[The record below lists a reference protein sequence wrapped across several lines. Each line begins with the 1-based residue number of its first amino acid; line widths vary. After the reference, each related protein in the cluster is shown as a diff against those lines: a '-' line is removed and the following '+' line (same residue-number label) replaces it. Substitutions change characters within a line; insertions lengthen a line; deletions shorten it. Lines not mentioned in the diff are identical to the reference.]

1 MYVRCNP
8 NKKNIKYFSY
18 VRGYRDENGKTKQV
32 TIEKIGDW
40 KDLIK
45 LYDDPVK
52 HFNDIAKEREK
63 ELFSESQDSFQFSLN
78 EELEDNTI
86 SIELYV
92 ILQYGTNI
100 STVANNIID
109 RVKYTVEKITSI
121 NVSKIDI
128 NVQGIRVK

>member
-1 MYVRCNP
+1 MRFKGV
-8 NKKNIKYFSY
+8 
-18 VRGYRDENGKTKQV
+18 VV
-32 TIEKIGDW
+32 
-40 KDLIK
+40 
-45 LYDDPVK
+45 
-52 HFNDIAKEREK
+52 
-63 ELFSESQDSFQFSLN
+63 

>member
-1 MYVRCNP
+1 MEVQ
-8 NKKNIKYFSY
+8 
-18 VRGYRDENGKTKQV
+18 KQ
-32 TIEKIGDW
+32 IN
-40 KDLIK
+40 K
-45 LYDDPVK
+45 LYHKLRIEQQWKVTDQQDQESKGIV
-52 HFNDIAKEREK
+52 
-63 ELFSESQDSFQFSLN
+63 ELLKGENAFKGVVV

>member
-1 MYVRCNP
+1 MEREERQ
-8 NKKNIKYFSY
+8 KNVTIAEVARAAGVSSATVSY
-18 VRGYRDENGKTKQV
+18 VLSGRTD
-32 TIEKIGDW
+32 
-40 KDLIK
+40 IK
-45 LYDDPVK
+45 V
-52 HFNDIAKEREK
+52 AEATRERVLSK
-63 ELFSESQDSFQFSLN
+63 NAFKGVVV

-109 RVKYTVEKITSI
+109 KVKYTVENITSI

>member
-1 MYVRCNP
+1 MKLRTDFVTNSSSSSFILDKLN
-8 NKKNIKYFSY
+8 NKRITTKQGKEYIKY
-18 VRGYRDENGKTKQV
+18 VLD
-32 TIEKIGDW
+32 TI
-40 KDLIK
+40 
-45 LYDDPVK
+45 
-52 HFNDIAKEREK
+52 A
-63 ELFSESQDSFQFSLN
+63 
-78 EELEDNTI
+78 
-86 SIELYV
+86 IELYV